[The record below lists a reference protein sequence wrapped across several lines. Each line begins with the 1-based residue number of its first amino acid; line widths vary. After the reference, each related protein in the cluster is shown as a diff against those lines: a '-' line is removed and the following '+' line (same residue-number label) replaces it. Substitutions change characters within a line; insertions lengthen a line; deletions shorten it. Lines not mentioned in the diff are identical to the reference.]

1 MGSTYVLIEYNHF
14 SFGAHAAIDVIEFDT
29 SFSSHVI
36 MQHNI
41 VESYWGGGFY
51 VHRGTTHAVIQDNIL
66 LYAGA
71 GTNYP
76 KTGVQVA
83 QEKAIVRRNI
93 IAKSDG
99 ANAADHCF
107 VLNSFVRGFGSFF
120 SGILF
125 INYLRR
131 YSKAET

>member
-1 MGSTYVLIEYNHF
+1 MYVLGSNNVLIEYNHF
-14 SFGAHAAIDVIEFDT
+14 SYGAHAAIDVLEYDT

-36 MQHNI
+36 MQHNV

-51 VHRGTTHAVIQDNIL
+51 VHRGTTHAVMQDNIF

-71 GTNYP
+71 GTTYP
-76 KTGVQVA
+76 KSNVQIA

-99 ANAADHCF
+99 ENYQDHCF
-107 VLNSFVRGFGSFF
+107 VLNSFVSTIHDHYNRQ
-120 SGILF
+120 I
-125 INYLRR
+125 
-131 YSKAET
+131 